1 MTQEELFYHVFDNI
15 PRQGPGTKASTLK
28 AFSAIKSLAPD
39 AQILD
44 IGCGKGAQTFDLAEI
59 INRDPISSKDRIP
72 IPNVTITAV
81 DNHPF
86 FVDSLNQRAGQ
97 LNLQNQVKAIV
108 ADMNDLPFAEKQFDL
123 IWSEGSI
130 FITGFENGLKNW
142 AKFLKD
148 GGYMV
153 ISEAAWF
160 RSDPPEEIKGFWNA
174 VYPDIMSMEEQQK
187 LIENCGYQIID
198 SFQLP
203 KEGWLDEYYAF
214 MEPLLESARNEY
226 GNEPE
231 LAGLLNVLQTEIDM
245 YKKYSDYYGY
255 AFYVIKKA

>member
-28 AFSAIKSLAPD
+28 AFSTIKSLAPD

-44 IGCGKGAQTFDLAEI
+44 IGCGKGVQTFDLAEI
-59 INRDPISSKDRIP
+59 INRDPIFSKDRIP

-97 LNLQNQVKAIV
+97 LNLQNRVKAIV

-142 AKFLKD
+142 VKFLKD

-160 RSDPPEEIKGFWNA
+160 RSDPPEEIKAYWESM
-174 VYPDIMSMEEQQK
+174 YPIISIPEQEK
-187 LIENCGYQIID
+187 IIAECGYQLVE
-198 SFQLP
+198 SFNLP
-203 KEGWLDEYYAF
+203 KEGWLVDYYSF
-214 MEPLLESARNEY
+214 MEKTMTEARGEY
-226 GNEPE
+226 GDQPE
-231 LAGLLNVLQTEIDM
+231 LVALLDSFQLEIDM